1 MKGTPGQMRTHG
13 TVSLQ
18 KIFVQKAQLELDL
31 PDWDAAPLQR
41 LGLER
46 NVQQWVTVGSF
57 EKDKL
62 ERKLLVRF
70 LCSISNIALNLPFK
84 SIFKILVLGRNIF
97 PLAPTVFFCNNFPR
111 FFTVYIG
118 E

>member
-46 NVQQWVTVGSF
+46 SVQQWVTVGSF

-62 ERKLLVRF
+62 ERKHLVRF

-84 SIFKILVLGRNIF
+84 SIF
-97 PLAPTVFFCNNFPR
+97 
-111 FFTVYIG
+111 
-118 E
+118 